1 MDNFTPSDRS
11 LKQNFVVIPNALEKV
26 GLCTGYTYDLI
37 SSGKSKTGFIAQE
50 VDSMGL
56 PGITTTTDG
65 KMYLD
70 KSAMIPVLLEAI
82 KELESRVKI
91 LEGS

>member
-37 SSGKSKTGFIAQE
+37 SNGESKTGFIAQE

-82 KELESRVKI
+82 KELESRIKI

>member
-37 SSGKSKTGFIAQE
+37 SSGQSKTGFIAQE

-82 KELESRVKI
+82 KELEARIKI

>member
-11 LKQNFVVIPNALEKV
+11 LKQNISVISNALGKV

-37 SSGKSKTGFIAQE
+37 SSGESKTGFIAQE
-50 VDSMGL
+50 VYSMGL
-56 PGITTTTDG
+56 PGITTVTDG

-70 KSAMIPVLLEAI
+70 KSAMVPVLLQAI

>member
-1 MDNFTPSDRS
+1 
-11 LKQNFVVIPNALEKV
+11 
-26 GLCTGYTYDLI
+26 
-37 SSGKSKTGFIAQE
+37 
-50 VDSMGL
+50 MGL

-82 KELESRVKI
+82 KELEARVKI